1 MRHIH
6 THHMYIICINS
17 EMHTHTHTHT
27 HTCMHTQI
35 APTILSL
42 SSADS
47 VDFRSISPRYQGYDS
62 SGLGLAL
69 LGACEF
75 QYNKLMA
82 TTNVFYLQTRD
93 TDNNLSGVRHR
104 MAIACQQCIVLSNCS
119 MFCQKRICEIFPV
132 LLRN

>member
-1 MRHIH
+1 
-6 THHMYIICINS
+6 
-17 EMHTHTHTHT
+17 MHARTHTH
-27 HTCMHTQI
+27 MHTQI

-69 LGACEF
+69 LGACEY

-82 TTNVFYLQTRD
+82 TTNVFHLQTN
-93 TDNNLSGVRHR
+93 DNNLSGVSHR
-104 MAIACQQCIVLSNCS
+104 MDIACQECIVLSNCS
-119 MFCQKRICEIFPV
+119 MLCQK
-132 LLRN
+132 